1 MEEDFNST
9 IDPACLQEPPLA
21 TEVIKQLDMF
31 GVCIYS
37 MLTFMASLSLLLY
50 LEGCIYVYRKLP
62 HPKKKTI
69 IWINGAGPVI
79 ATMSCFG
86 MWIPR
91 AVMFTDMTSN
101 CYFAVVVYKVLVLM
115 IEEQGG
121 SNAFLQRYSG
131 ETFKISTGPCCCCC
145 LCLPRVP
152 LTRRM
157 MFLLKLGSL
166 QYAILKTALSVLS
179 IILWTNGY
187 FDLSDLEI
195 TGTAI
200 WINPFIGVLTIT
212 SLWPVGIV
220 FMNTHQS
227 LRSIKMIPKYAM
239 YQLVLVLS
247 QLQTSIINILALDG
261 TIACVPPFSSQARA
275 SMLSQQLMI
284 MEMFLITLVTRFL
297 YRRVYDPLPSAA
309 RQDDND
315 HNAKICLQGAE
326 VEHDV

>member
-1 MEEDFNST
+1 MEESLNRT

-21 TEVIKQLDMF
+21 IDVIKQFDVF
-31 GVCIYS
+31 DVCLYS
-37 MLTFMASLSLLLY
+37 MLTFMACLSLLLY
-50 LEGCIYVYRKLP
+50 LELCVYVYRKLP
-62 HPKKKTI
+62 YPKKTTI
-69 IWINGAGPVI
+69 IWINGAAPVI

-101 CYFAVVVYKVLVLM
+101 CYFAVVVYKVLVLI
-115 IEEQGG
+115 IEELGG
-121 SNAFLQRYSG
+121 SDAFLKRYSG
-131 ETFKISTGPCCCCC
+131 ETFKISTGPCCCYC

-152 LTRRM
+152 MSRRM
-157 MFLLKLGSL
+157 LFLLKLGAL
-166 QYAILKTALSVLS
+166 QYAILKTVLS
-179 IILWTNGY
+179 ILAMILWTNGS

-212 SLWPVGIV
+212 SLWPVGIM
-220 FMNTHQS
+220 FMNMKS
-227 LRSIKMIPKYAM
+227 KLRSINMVPKYAM

-261 TIACVPPFSSQARA
+261 TIACSPPFSSQARG

-284 MEMFLITLVTRFL
+284 GEMFIITLVNRCL
-297 YRRVYDPLPSAA
+297 YRRAYDALAESH
-309 RQDDND
+309 DND
-315 HNAKICLQGAE
+315 HNDKLC
-326 VEHDV
+326 EHAAHVVHVV